1 MNEGRNVS
9 APLSRVQQTTRR
21 KSRKNRSIRRQRRS
35 RRPQVETLED
45 RCLLTA
51 SPALLSS
58 VEGFSLTDDLFN
70 TGLFEST
77 PANPSGAAGPNH
89 IVNVGNSTIQ
99 WFEKGAAN
107 PQTHTSLVNFFQP
120 LRPLTHLL
128 NPDARIT
135 FDPQVLYDQYA
146 DRFVVMATEM
156 FDRDPVF
163 ASRVLLAVS
172 DDSDPNGNWYYT
184 SINTQVNQRNP
195 EDPVEI
201 LPYWGS
207 TPGLAVD
214 RDAIYVTANL
224 ISFEDE
230 EPYGNRLWI
239 VEKGEDEGGFY
250 DNGRA
255 QTTKH
260 DPATETGLDMFVNSI
275 RMRSMRPA
283 HVYGTAPEGVGTWL
297 AMYDGR
303 SDGTHEFVDVIRVD
317 NPLDNPS
324 FRLFSVNVGDLEEIR
339 DPREFEPPPE
349 APQPFIGS
357 LVDFGDRRTY
367 DAVWRDGNLYV
378 TTVIVPKEGPNIN
391 QTSAHWFRFDT
402 TNPNVLRLAD
412 QGSVRSDDLGF
423 SVYTSFPS
431 VAVDAQGN
439 MAISFA
445 ASGPMVYP
453 GAYYAMRAADDPP
466 GELRRPQTLA
476 AGLDAFD
483 LADFEGLN
491 GWGRY
496 SSVTMDAADDV
507 TFWTYNAYA
516 VAEQGLGGR
525 WGTRWGQFRMAEIPP
540 GPPPGPTTISG
551 ISWYDQD
558 NDGFRDPTEPGLEN
572 RLIFIDLDGDG
583 KLDLGEPTARTNA
596 AGEYSLT
603 VDFDGPII
611 VREVLPAGWS
621 HTFPQEDVGYYEIDI
636 PAGGGGQITGR
647 DFGSSDAFGFD
658 WGNAPKPYP
667 TLRDDNGPS
676 HPIDTN
682 IRLGPTVVG
691 TPDGEPNVDAA
702 APDNDGIRFLDPATN
717 RELEALFPGSEFRL
731 EVQAVGQA
739 YLQGWID
746 YNRDGDWADPG
757 EQIVTNR
764 ALTTGTHLL
773 PPPGQAPFQV
783 PETARPG
790 ISYARFRYSPE
801 RDLGPAGPSNRPGEI
816 EDYRIDI
823 RRTEPIANDNAFT
836 VEQNSTDNVFDVL
849 ANDIPGIS
857 GRDAMRL
864 EELRVD
870 GTAGTAVIDRA
881 GTPEIYTDDFIRYTP
896 APGAF
901 APDAF
906 QYRLR
911 DTGTNELSEWATV
924 SVTIV
929 PFAGEV
935 PTAVDDTFFLP
946 SGTTARNLDVLANDL
961 RGPTGQISIPDNG
974 LDDTGTAGNIELVT
988 VNGQQQVR
996 YSPLGFSGS
1005 TQFRYTIVDADDVT
1019 STATVTVHVAPHTQ
1033 DDIVRFRLE
1042 TTDLEGTPI
1051 DTIGTGNE
1059 FQVRAYVQDVRGML
1073 NRPPLNN
1080 PDYPV
1085 DSPDQQ
1091 GVFSAYMDLLYESA
1105 LVAYSGDA
1113 KFTFGEEFPGG
1124 QFIDSSVPGI
1134 LNEVGAF
1141 RTAGAPLGPGEFL
1154 LYAATFTAT
1163 APVETAAGV
1172 PVTFTADPADV
1183 LPLRETTVNFPERA
1197 VDFDR
1202 IDFGQTT
1209 IDIVQPETLVNIRL
1223 EATDLNGDPL
1233 PNNRL
1238 NAGDDFLVT
1247 AWVEDIRADVPNDLK
1262 GLFSAYLDVIY
1273 PPDMARPVASAT
1285 SPFGY
1290 QISFGPLFSEVQKA
1304 EFLVGAGIVNEVG
1317 AVQSAAP
1324 QTFVGEEELFTVRF
1338 TALTPPGGVG
1348 TLQFLADPADNL
1360 PVNEVTL
1367 IHAATGE
1374 VPDPG
1379 LSVPVNQIAYLPTD
1393 VLTIISGGGEGEFTN
1408 PNNPLDVNNDGYVSP
1423 HDALILINFLNTHG
1437 AVDLRDMG
1445 GEGEAAFDRHYYD
1458 TNGDMIISPL
1468 DVMGVINYLNRPTEQ
1483 AGEGEA
1489 APEPA
1494 ATAVVNPAVDPLTV
1508 AQMIAAVPLEPTAHS
1523 EGESA
1528 SVDVL
1533 LAISAEADPPSD
1545 PVIAA
1550 ERSEDEL
1557 PGLESLWDD
1566 DEMLDAISE
1575 GWSEFEPLGAQLA
1588 SIL

>member
-1 MNEGRNVS
+1 M
-9 APLSRVQQTTRR
+9 
-21 KSRKNRSIRRQRRS
+21 KRQRRS

-58 VEGFSLTDDLFN
+58 VEGFSLTNDLFN

-99 WFEKGAAN
+99 WFQKGATN
-107 PQTHTSLVNFFQP
+107 PQMHTSLVNFFQP
-120 LRPLTHLL
+120 LGPLTHLMQ
-128 NPDARIT
+128 PDARIA
-135 FDPQVLYDQYA
+135 FDPKVLYDQYA
-146 DRFVVMATEM
+146 DRFVVMAMETFER
-156 FDRDPVF
+156 DRVF

-184 SINTQVNQRNP
+184 SVNTLVNQRNP

-207 TPGLAVD
+207 TPGLAID
-214 RDAIYVTANL
+214 QEAIYVTANL
-224 ISFEDE
+224 ISFDDE

-239 VEKGEDEGGFY
+239 VEKGEGEGGFY

-255 QTTKH
+255 RTTKH
-260 DPATETGLDMFVNSI
+260 DPATATGLDMFVNSM
-275 RMRSMRPA
+275 RMRSMQPA

-303 SDGTHEFVDVIRVD
+303 SDGMFEYVDVIRVD
-317 NPLDNPS
+317 NPLNNPT

-357 LVDFGDRRTY
+357 LLDFGDRRTY

-378 TTVIVPKEGPNIN
+378 TTVIVPKEGPNLN

-412 QGSVRSDDLGF
+412 QGSVRGDDIGF

-431 VAVDAQGN
+431 VAVDAEGN
-439 MAISFA
+439 MALSFA

-466 GELRRPQTLA
+466 GELRRPQVLA
-476 AGLDAFD
+476 RGWDAYD

-491 GWGRY
+491 RWGRY
-496 SSVTMDAADDV
+496 SSVTIDPTDDV
-507 TFWTYNAYA
+507 TFWTYNMYA

-525 WGTRWGQFRMAEIPP
+525 WGTRWGEFRMADVPP
-540 GPPPGPTTISG
+540 GPPPGPTTIRG
-551 ISWYDQD
+551 LSWYDED
-558 NDGFRDPTEPGLEN
+558 NDGFRDPNEPGLEN
-572 RLIFIDLDGDG
+572 RVIFVDLDGDG
-583 KLDLGEPTARTNA
+583 KLDLGEPTTRTNA

-611 VREVLPAGWS
+611 IREVLPAGWQ
-621 HTFPQEDVGYYEIDI
+621 HTFPDETAGVYEFNI
-636 PAGGGGQITGR
+636 PPGGGGQITGI

-658 WGNAPKPYP
+658 WGNAPAPYP
-667 TLRDDNGPS
+667 TLKIDNGPS

-682 IRLGPTVVG
+682 IRLGPTVLG
-691 TPDGEPNVDAA
+691 TRDGEPNEEAA
-702 APDNDGIRFLDPATN
+702 APDNDGIRFLDPATGQ
-717 RELEALFPGSEFRL
+717 ELDALAPGTTFRL
-731 EVQAVGQA
+731 EVRAVGQA

-746 YNRDGDWADPG
+746 YNRNGHWGDPG
-757 EQIVTNR
+757 EQIVVNQ
-764 ALTTGTHLL
+764 ALSTGTHLL
-773 PPPGQAPFQV
+773 PPPGQSPFEV
-783 PETARPG
+783 PVTARPG
-790 ISYARFRYSPE
+790 TSYARFRYSPQ
-801 RDLGPAGPSNRPGEI
+801 RDLGPAGASNRPGEI

-823 RRTEPIANDNAFT
+823 RRTEPIANNNAFT
-836 VEQNSTDNVFDVL
+836 VEQNSSGNVFDVL
-849 ANDIPGIS
+849 ANDVPGIS
-857 GRDAMRL
+857 GRASMRL
-864 EELRVD
+864 EELRLD

-881 GTPEIYTDDFIRYTP
+881 GTPNIFTDDFIRYTP

-911 DTGTNELSEWATV
+911 DVGTGELSEWATV
-924 SVTIV
+924 SVAIV
-929 PFAGEV
+929 PFAGEQ

-961 RGPTGQISIPDNG
+961 RGPTGQISIPANG
-974 LDDTGTAGNIELVT
+974 LDDTGTAGDIELVT
-988 VNGQQQVR
+988 VNGRQQVR
-996 YSPLGFSGS
+996 YSPLGFAGS
-1005 TQFRYTIVDADDVT
+1005 TQFRYTIVDADNVS

-1033 DDIVRFRLE
+1033 NDIVRFRLE
-1042 TTDLEGTPI
+1042 TTDLEGKQIETVAS
-1051 DTIGTGNE
+1051 GNE
-1059 FQVRAYVQDVRGML
+1059 FQVRAYVQDVRGMP

-1085 DSPDQQ
+1085 QSPDQQ
-1091 GVFSAYMDLLYESA
+1091 GVFSAYMDLLYDSA
-1105 LVAYSGDA
+1105 RVAYSGDA
-1113 KFTFGEEFPGG
+1113 KFGFGDSFPSG
-1124 QFIDSSVPGI
+1124 QFIDSSVPGV

-1141 RTAGAPLGPGEFL
+1141 RAGGAPLGPGEFL
-1154 LYAATFTAT
+1154 LYVATFTAT
-1163 APVETAAGV
+1163 APVEASSGV

-1183 LPLRETTVNFPERA
+1183 LPLRETTVNFPEKA

-1209 IDIVQPETLVNIRL
+1209 INIIQPETLVNIRL
-1223 EATDLNGDPL
+1223 EATDLNGNPL

-1247 AWVEDIRADVPNDLK
+1247 AWVEDVRADVPNDLK

-1273 PPDMARPVASAT
+1273 PPDLARPVASAT

-1290 QISFGPLFSEVQKA
+1290 QISFGPLFTEVQKA

-1317 AVQSAAP
+1317 AVQSGNP
-1324 QTFVGEEELFTVRF
+1324 QLFAGEEELFTARF
-1338 TALTPPGGVG
+1338 TALTPPGGIG

-1367 IHAATGE
+1367 IRAATGE

-1393 VLTIISGGGEGEFTN
+1393 VLTIIAGSGEGEFTN
-1408 PNNPLDVNNDGYVSP
+1408 PDNPLDVNNDGYVSP

-1437 AVDLRDMG
+1437 AIDLRDVG
-1445 GEGEAAFDRHYYD
+1445 GEGEAAFHRHYYD

-1468 DVMGVINYLNRPTEQ
+1468 DVMGVINYLNRSPEQ
-1483 AGEGEA
+1483 GGEGEA
-1489 APEPA
+1489 APQA
-1494 ATAVVNPAVDPLTV
+1494 NATTVVDSRVDPWTA
-1508 AQMIAAVPLEPTAHS
+1508 AQMIAAVPLPAATATDPS
-1523 EGESA
+1523 EAVDALLALTTESA
-1528 SVDVL
+1528 ESQ
-1533 LAISAEADPPSD
+1533 D
-1545 PVIAA
+1545 PVMAA
-1550 ERSEDEL
+1550 ELREDEL
-1557 PGLESLWDD
+1557 PGRESLWED
-1566 DEMLDAISE
+1566 DETLDALVE
-1575 GWSEFEPLGAQLA
+1575 GWSDFEPLDAQLA
-1588 SIL
+1588 SLI